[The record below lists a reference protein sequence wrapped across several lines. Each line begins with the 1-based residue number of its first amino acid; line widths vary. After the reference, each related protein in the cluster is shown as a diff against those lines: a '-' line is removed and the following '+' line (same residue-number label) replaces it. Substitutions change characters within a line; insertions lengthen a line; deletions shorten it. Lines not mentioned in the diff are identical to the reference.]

1 MAYNNFTRLDA
12 QSAAKKAV
20 SVIGLGYYLCSDVRF
35 SACKTTPDG
44 SRLVEIVPTRNRDL
58 VFPGGIVVN
67 NVSSS
72 IKCDKG
78 KRTRLRSDILSF
90 NQMSEK
96 FNQDMCLSGKIP
108 SGMFNN
114 MFAFS
119 KCWPKDASSVKNL
132 AYWFISLYIRVE
144 IVRKQL
150 TLRDEV
156 KREVPSSW
164 YSCSCW
170 SEY

>member
-1 MAYNNFTRLDA
+1 
-12 QSAAKKAV
+12 
-20 SVIGLGYYLCSDVRF
+20 
-35 SACKTTPDG
+35 
-44 SRLVEIVPTRNRDL
+44 
-58 VFPGGIVVN
+58 
-67 NVSSS
+67 
-72 IKCDKG
+72 
-78 KRTRLRSDILSF
+78 
-90 NQMSEK
+90 MSEK

-119 KCWPKDASSVKNL
+119 KCWPKDASSVKTL
-132 AYWFISLYIRVE
+132 AYDGWFISLYSVE

-164 YSCSCW
+164 DSAALAGYGFDDSLRKFLSVIW
-170 SEY
+170 SLC